1 MSQMMS
7 LTRQQ
12 DGVLQVGGEGAGQHV
27 PEERTGS
34 GQQEPVHLDL
44 THSEMMHDNKET
56 IITFS
61 PESGTR
67 VTSVRVSSLFRSE
80 MLSSI
85 SCWKLVGLLMCIRI

>member
-1 MSQMMS
+1 
-7 LTRQQ
+7 
-12 DGVLQVGGEGAGQHV
+12 
-27 PEERTGS
+27 
-34 GQQEPVHLDL
+34 
-44 THSEMMHDNKET
+44 MMHDDKET

-67 VTSVRVSSLFRSE
+67 VTSVRPVSSLARSE